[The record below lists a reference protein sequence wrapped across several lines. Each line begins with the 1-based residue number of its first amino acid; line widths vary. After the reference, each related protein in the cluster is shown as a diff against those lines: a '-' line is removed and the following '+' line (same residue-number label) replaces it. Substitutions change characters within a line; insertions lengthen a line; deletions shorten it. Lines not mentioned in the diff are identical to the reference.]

1 MSAEELDLDDLERRM
16 KGALSVLKSDL
27 SGLRTGRASIA
38 LLDPITVTAYGQ
50 TMPINQVGTVSVPES
65 RMLSIQ
71 VWDKGM
77 VGAVEKAIRE
87 SNIGINPVTD
97 GQLLRLPIP
106 ELNEERRQEMV
117 KIAHS
122 YAENAKVSVRHI
134 RRDGMDMCKKAEKD
148 GMSEDDARLYNDEIQ
163 ELTNKYVA
171 EVDNLL
177 STKQA
182 EIMQV

>member
-1 MSAEELDLDDLERRM
+1 
-16 KGALSVLKSDL
+16 
-27 SGLRTGRASIA
+27 
-38 LLDPITVTAYGQ
+38 
-50 TMPINQVGTVSVPES
+50 
-65 RMLSIQ
+65 
-71 VWDKGM
+71 M

>member
-16 KGALSVLKSDL
+16 KGAVSVLKTEL
-27 SGLRTGRASIA
+27 SGLRTGRASVN
-38 LLDPITVTAYGQ
+38 LLEPIVVEAYGQ
-50 TMPINQVGTVSVPES
+50 SMPLNQVGTVSVPEP

-71 VWDKGM
+71 VWDKSM
-77 VGAVEKAIRE
+77 VNAVEKAIRE
-87 SNIGINPVTD
+87 SNLGINPVTD

-122 YAENAKVSVRHI
+122 YSENAKVAVRHV

-148 GMSEDDARLYNDEIQ
+148 GMSEDDVRIYSDEIQ
-163 ELTNKYVA
+163 DLTNKYV
-171 EVDNLL
+171 EDIDKMLE
-177 STKQA
+177 SKET

>member
-16 KGALSVLKSDL
+16 KGAVSVLKTEL
-27 SGLRTGRASIA
+27 SGLRTGRASMA
-38 LLDPITVTAYGQ
+38 LLDPITVEAYGQ
-50 TMPINQVGTVSVPES
+50 TMPINQVGTVSVPEP

-106 ELNEERRQEMV
+106 ELNQERRQEMV

-122 YAENAKVSVRHI
+122 YAENAKVSVRHV

-148 GMSEDDARLYNDEIQ
+148 GMSEDDVRLYNDEIQ
-163 ELTNKYVA
+163 DLTNKYVA
-171 EVDNLL
+171 EIDTMA
-177 STKQA
+177 SSKEA

>member
-16 KGALSVLKSDL
+16 KGAVSVLKTEL
-27 SGLRTGRASIA
+27 SGLRTGRASVN
-38 LLDPITVTAYGQ
+38 LLEPIVVEAYGQ
-50 TMPINQVGTVSVPES
+50 TMPLNQVGTVSVPEP

-71 VWDKGM
+71 VWDKSM
-77 VGAVEKAIRE
+77 VNAVEKAIRE
-87 SNIGINPVTD
+87 SNLGINPVTD

-122 YAENAKVSVRHI
+122 YSENAKVAVRHV

-148 GMSEDDARLYNDEIQ
+148 GMSEDEVRIYSDEIQ
-163 ELTNKYVA
+163 DLTNKYVA
-171 EVDNLL
+171 DIDTMLEG
-177 STKQA
+177 KEA